1 MAIKDRDPDN
11 NPNTPPPAL
20 ALDEIASEFGDTGS
34 HSLSEFYRGGDNVPD
49 TTTTVGTGTF
59 SDEIINIPGSANSD
73 PNVNFSCQ
81 NCLVNGFVVQ
91 AVTPYMLMKWGS
103 DSFVWTNYALGG
115 EIDRPDGFTYAIG
128 SERTV
133 VFLMQYVVDG
143 SYVVSEDEY
152 SIQAYSIKRKP
163 TATSTETAVNTG
175 IPKNGPISF
184 SDMYSSANGG
194 VTYTTIID
202 EDGNPVLVPITEP
215 PPSLGQR
222 APNEPTGLAIT
233 ASETSLSVAFVAPSD
248 VGSATGL
255 SGYQYSVNNG
265 TTYTAITQLVSPI
278 VIPGL
283 TAGTAYTVRLR
294 ATNVYVEENITY
306 YGIGTA
312 SNAISVSTTAQA
324 SDPPTPPPA
333 VTLYAPG
340 APTNLVVTAGD
351 GKASISFTPPTSGT
365 ATIPAITNYQYFW
378 AYNET
383 NIVGGEGGSWVGP
396 AGATFLIPA
405 SQSVLLE
412 SGWITLNPTDAVS
425 PINIPNTVGDS
436 PLVNGSLYEFR
447 IRAVNSVGAGASS
460 VKAGGTPKP
469 GGTVVSVISR
479 KVTIDRV
486 DQIGGLGEPI
496 SSNFNG
502 LPDTIFQTHPQDYQ
516 QGGALTWA
524 PSSAARHPSV
534 SSNAARI
541 PHPNLV
547 RRSYAPRA
555 LFDVPFTNNWITIP
569 SVTIKIRGF
578 DGNQEQLPGLA
589 VGYLPDIKCTVD
601 NPGINIY
608 YPDGS
613 HAISTQTT
621 TQYNASPNY
630 LSVTLPSVT
639 LNTTVKGI
647 YTATFSLSM
656 SGEIFSEFDDT
667 VSNGQFMEY
676 ILLNYR
682 RNNWQSPAFDIVVQN
697 TDPS

>member
-133 VFLMQYVVDG
+133 VFLMQYVEDG

-163 TATSTETAVNTG
+163 TSTSTSTAVNTG
-175 IPKNGPISF
+175 IPKSGPISF

-202 EDGNPVLVPITEP
+202 EDGNPILVPITEP

-248 VGSATGL
+248 VGSALGL

-383 NIVGGEGGSWVGP
+383 VIVGGEGGGGS
-396 AGATFLIPA
+396 PA
-405 SQSVLLE
+405 SQSVILE
-412 SGWITLNPTDAVS
+412 SGWVTLNPTDAVS
-425 PINIPNTVGDS
+425 PVNIPNTVGDS

-460 VKAGGTPKP
+460 AKAGGTPKP
-469 GGTVVSVISR
+469 GGAVVSVISR
-479 KVTIDRV
+479 KVTIEAV
-486 DQIGGLGEPI
+486 NQGGGFGEPI

-524 PSSAARHPSV
+524 LSG
-534 SSNAARI
+534 SNAARI
-541 PHPNLV
+541 PHPVVV
-547 RRSYAPRA
+547 RRNYAPRA

-569 SVTIKIRGF
+569 SVTVYIRGF
-578 DGNQEQLPGLA
+578 DANREDLPGMNWR
-589 VGYLPDIKCTVD
+589 PDIKCTVD

-621 TQYNASPNY
+621 TQFNASPNF

-647 YTATFSLSM
+647 YTVMFSLSM
-656 SGEIFSEFDDT
+656 TGDVFSEAEDIAERGMW
-667 VSNGQFMEY
+667 VQYG
-676 ILLNYR
+676 LPNYR
-682 RNNWQSPAFDIVVQN
+682 RNNWQSPAFDIVVRN

>member
-1 MAIKDRDPDN
+1 M
-11 NPNTPPPAL
+11 
-20 ALDEIASEFGDTGS
+20 
-34 HSLSEFYRGGDNVPD
+34 
-49 TTTTVGTGTF
+49 
-59 SDEIINIPGSANSD
+59 
-73 PNVNFSCQ
+73 
-81 NCLVNGFVVQ
+81 
-91 AVTPYMLMKWGS
+91 
-103 DSFVWTNYALGG
+103 
-115 EIDRPDGFTYAIG
+115 
-128 SERTV
+128 
-133 VFLMQYVVDG
+133 
-143 SYVVSEDEY
+143 
-152 SIQAYSIKRKP
+152 
-163 TATSTETAVNTG
+163 
-175 IPKNGPISF
+175 
-184 SDMYSSANGG
+184 
-194 VTYTTIID
+194 
-202 EDGNPVLVPITEP
+202 
-215 PPSLGQR
+215 
-222 APNEPTGLAIT
+222 
-233 ASETSLSVAFVAPSD
+233 
-248 VGSATGL
+248 
-255 SGYQYSVNNG
+255 
-265 TTYTAITQLVSPI
+265 
-278 VIPGL
+278 
-283 TAGTAYTVRLR
+283 
-294 ATNVYVEENITY
+294 
-306 YGIGTA
+306 
-312 SNAISVSTTAQA
+312 
-324 SDPPTPPPA
+324 
-333 VTLYAPG
+333 
-340 APTNLVVTAGD
+340 
-351 GKASISFTPPTSGT
+351 
-365 ATIPAITNYQYFW
+365 
-378 AYNET
+378 
-383 NIVGGEGGSWVGP
+383 GGEGGSWVGP

-524 PSSAARHPSV
+524 PSSDARHPAV

-541 PHPNLV
+541 PHPILQ
-547 RRSYAPRA
+547 RRNYAPRA

-569 SVTIKIRGF
+569 SVTVYIRGF
-578 DGNQEQLPGLA
+578 DANLEDLPGMNWR
-589 VGYLPDIKCTVD
+589 PDIKCTVD

-621 TQYNASPNY
+621 TQFNASPNF

-647 YTATFSLSM
+647 YTVMFSLSM
-656 SGEIFSEFDDT
+656 AGDVFSEAEDIAERGMW
-667 VSNGQFMEY
+667 VQYG
-676 ILLNYR
+676 LPNYR

>member
-1 MAIKDRDPDN
+1 
-11 NPNTPPPAL
+11 
-20 ALDEIASEFGDTGS
+20 
-34 HSLSEFYRGGDNVPD
+34 
-49 TTTTVGTGTF
+49 
-59 SDEIINIPGSANSD
+59 
-73 PNVNFSCQ
+73 
-81 NCLVNGFVVQ
+81 
-91 AVTPYMLMKWGS
+91 
-103 DSFVWTNYALGG
+103 
-115 EIDRPDGFTYAIG
+115 
-128 SERTV
+128 
-133 VFLMQYVVDG
+133 MQYVVDG

-324 SDPPTPPPA
+324 SDPPTPPPT
-333 VTLYAPG
+333 VTLFAPG

-396 AGATFLIPA
+396 AWCYV
-405 SQSVLLE
+405 SYSCQSNSSIRVWLDNIE
-412 SGWITLNPTDAVS
+412 SN
-425 PINIPNTVGDS
+425 
-436 PLVNGSLYEFR
+436 
-447 IRAVNSVGAGASS
+447 
-460 VKAGGTPKP
+460 
-469 GGTVVSVISR
+469 
-479 KVTIDRV
+479 
-486 DQIGGLGEPI
+486 
-496 SSNFNG
+496 
-502 LPDTIFQTHPQDYQ
+502 
-516 QGGALTWA
+516 
-524 PSSAARHPSV
+524 
-534 SSNAARI
+534 
-541 PHPNLV
+541 
-547 RRSYAPRA
+547 
-555 LFDVPFTNNWITIP
+555 
-569 SVTIKIRGF
+569 
-578 DGNQEQLPGLA
+578 
-589 VGYLPDIKCTVD
+589 
-601 NPGINIY
+601 
-608 YPDGS
+608 
-613 HAISTQTT
+613 
-621 TQYNASPNY
+621 
-630 LSVTLPSVT
+630 
-639 LNTTVKGI
+639 
-647 YTATFSLSM
+647 
-656 SGEIFSEFDDT
+656 
-667 VSNGQFMEY
+667 
-676 ILLNYR
+676 
-682 RNNWQSPAFDIVVQN
+682 
-697 TDPS
+697 

>member
-34 HSLSEFYRGGDNVPD
+34 HSLSEFYRGGNNVPD

-133 VFLMQYVVDG
+133 VFLMQYVEDG

-163 TATSTETAVNTG
+163 TSTSTSTAVNTG
-175 IPKNGPISF
+175 IPKSGPISF

-202 EDGNPVLVPITEP
+202 EDGNPILVPITEP

-248 VGSATGL
+248 VGSALGL

-383 NIVGGEGGSWVGP
+383 VIVGGEGGSGS
-396 AGATFLIPA
+396 PA
-405 SQSVLLE
+405 SQSVILE
-412 SGWITLNPTDAVS
+412 SGWVTLNPTDAVS
-425 PINIPNTVGDS
+425 PVNIPSTAAGDS

-460 VKAGGTPKP
+460 AKVGGTPKP

-479 KVTIDRV
+479 KVTIDAV
-486 DQIGGLGEPI
+486 DQSGGLGEPI
-496 SSNFNG
+496 SDNFNG

-524 PSSAARHPSV
+524 LSG
-534 SSNAARI
+534 SNAARI
-541 PHPNLV
+541 PHPIVV
-547 RRSYAPRA
+547 RRNYAPRA

-578 DGNQEQLPGLA
+578 DANQEQLPGISW
-589 VGYLPDIKCTVD
+589 YPDLKCTVD

-621 TQYNASPNY
+621 TKFNASSNY

-647 YTATFSLSM
+647 YTVKFSLSM
-656 SGEIFSEFDDT
+656 TGEILSTYDDT
-667 VSNGQFMEY
+667 YSNGQLVDY

>member
-34 HSLSEFYRGGDNVPD
+34 HSLSEFYRGGNNVPD

-133 VFLMQYVVDG
+133 VFLMQYVEDG

-163 TATSTETAVNTG
+163 TSTSTSTAVNTG
-175 IPKNGPISF
+175 IPKSGPISF

-202 EDGNPVLVPITEP
+202 EDGNPILVPITEP

-248 VGSATGL
+248 VGSALGL

-383 NIVGGEGGSWVGP
+383 VIVGGEGGSGS
-396 AGATFLIPA
+396 PA
-405 SQSVLLE
+405 SQSVILE
-412 SGWITLNPTDAVS
+412 SGWVTLNPTDAVS
-425 PINIPNTVGDS
+425 PVNIPSTAAGDS

-460 VKAGGTPKP
+460 AKVGGTPKP

-479 KVTIDRV
+479 KVTIDAV
-486 DQIGGLGEPI
+486 NQGGGFGEPI

-524 PSSAARHPSV
+524 PSSDARHPAV

-541 PHPNLV
+541 PHPIVV
-547 RRSYAPRA
+547 RRNYAPRA

-578 DGNQEQLPGLA
+578 DANQEQLPGISW
-589 VGYLPDIKCTVD
+589 YPDLKCTVD

-621 TQYNASPNY
+621 TKFNASSNY

-647 YTATFSLSM
+647 YTVMFSLSM
-656 SGEIFSEFDDT
+656 TGDVFSEAEDIAERGMW
-667 VSNGQFMEY
+667 VQYG
-676 ILLNYR
+676 LPNYR

>member
-49 TTTTVGTGTF
+49 STTTVGTGTF
-59 SDEIINIPGSANSD
+59 TAEVINIPGSLDSD
-73 PNVNFSCQ
+73 PNQRFACQ
-81 NCLVNGFVVQ
+81 YCNAQGLISLN
-91 AVTPYMLMKWGS
+91 VTSYMLMQWGS
-103 DSFVWTNYALGG
+103 GSFIWTNFALGG
-115 EIDRPDGFTYAIG
+115 EIKHSDGYTYAIG

-133 VFLMQYVVDG
+133 VFLEQSVNQYVLG
-143 SYVVSEDEY
+143 ITEY
-152 SIQAYSIKRKP
+152 EIQAYAIKRKP
-163 TATSTETAVNTG
+163 TATSTETSVNTG

-324 SDPPTPPPA
+324 SDPPTPPPT
-333 VTLYAPG
+333 VTLFAPG

-351 GKASISFTPPTSGT
+351 GKASIAFTPPTSGT

-383 NIVGGEGGSWVGP
+383 NIVGGEGGSWIGP
-396 AGATFLIPA
+396 NGATYRIPG
-405 SQSVLLE
+405 SQTVLLE
-412 SGWITLNPTDAVS
+412 SGWVTLNPTDAVS

-469 GGTVVSVISR
+469 GGAVVSVISR

-524 PSSAARHPSV
+524 LSG
-534 SSNAARI
+534 SNAQRI
-541 PHPNLV
+541 PHPVIV
-547 RRSYAPRA
+547 RRNYAPRA
-555 LFDVPFTNNWITIP
+555 LFDVPFTSNWITIP

-578 DGNQEQLPGLA
+578 DANQEDLPGL
-589 VGYLPDIKCTVD
+589 YWRPDIKCTVD
-601 NPGINIY
+601 NPRISIY

-613 HAISTQTT
+613 HAISTGTT
-621 TQYNASPNY
+621 TQFNASPNF
-630 LSVTLPSVT
+630 LSVTLPAVT

-647 YTATFSLSM
+647 YTVKFSLSM
-656 SGEIFSEFDDT
+656 AGEVFSEQEDIAERGMW
-667 VSNGQFMEY
+667 VQYG
-676 ILLNYR
+676 LPNYR

>member
-133 VFLMQYVVDG
+133 VFLMQYVEDG

-163 TATSTETAVNTG
+163 TSTSTSTAVNTG
-175 IPKNGPISF
+175 IPKSGPISF

-202 EDGNPVLVPITEP
+202 EDGNPILVPITEP

-248 VGSATGL
+248 VGSALGL

-383 NIVGGEGGSWVGP
+383 VIVGGEGGSGS
-396 AGATFLIPA
+396 PA
-405 SQSVLLE
+405 SQSVILE
-412 SGWITLNPTDAVS
+412 SGWVTLNPTDAVS
-425 PINIPNTVGDS
+425 PVNIPSTAAGDS

-460 VKAGGTPKP
+460 AKVGGTPKP

-479 KVTIDRV
+479 KVTIDAV
-486 DQIGGLGEPI
+486 DQSGGLGEPI
-496 SSNFNG
+496 SDNFNG

-524 PSSAARHPSV
+524 PSSDARHPAV

-541 PHPNLV
+541 PHPNKV
-547 RRSYAPRA
+547 RRNYAPRA

-578 DGNQEQLPGLA
+578 DANQEQLPGISW
-589 VGYLPDIKCTVD
+589 YPDLKCTVD

-621 TQYNASPNY
+621 TKFNASSNY

-647 YTATFSLSM
+647 YTVKFSLSM
-656 SGEIFSEFDDT
+656 TGEILSTYDDT
-667 VSNGQFMEY
+667 YSNGQLVDY

>member
-20 ALDEIASEFGDTGS
+20 GLDEIASEFGDTGS
-34 HSLSEFYRGGDNVPD
+34 HSLSEFYRGGNNVPD
-49 TTTTVGTGTF
+49 STTTIGTGTF
-59 SDEIINIPGSANSD
+59 TAEAINIPGSQNSD
-73 PNVNFSCQ
+73 PNQRFACQ
-81 NCLVNGFVVQ
+81 YCNAQGIVSLN
-91 AVTPYMLMKWGS
+91 VTSYMLMQWGS
-103 DSFVWTNYALGG
+103 DSFIWTNFALGG
-115 EIDRPDGFTYAIG
+115 EIKHSDGYTYAIG

-133 VFLMQYVVDG
+133 VFLIYSVSQYAPINA
-143 SYVVSEDEY
+143 EFE
-152 SIQAYSIKRKP
+152 IQAYAIKRKP

-324 SDPPTPPPA
+324 SDPPTPPPTP
-333 VTLYAPG
+333 TLFAPG

-383 NIVGGEGGSWVGP
+383 NIVGGEGGSFVGP
-396 AGATFLIPA
+396 NGATYLIPA
-405 SQSVLLE
+405 SQSVILE

-469 GGTVVSVISR
+469 GGAVVSVISR

-502 LPDTIFQTHPQDYQ
+502 LPDTIFQTHPRDYQ

-524 PSSAARHPSV
+524 LSG
-534 SSNAARI
+534 SNAQRI
-541 PHPNLV
+541 PHPVIV
-547 RRSYAPRA
+547 RRNYAPRA
-555 LFDVPFTNNWITIP
+555 LFDVPFTSNWITIP

-578 DGNQEQLPGLA
+578 DANQEDLPGLNWR
-589 VGYLPDIKCTVD
+589 PDIKCTVD
-601 NPGINIY
+601 NPRISIY

-613 HAISTQTT
+613 HAISTGTT
-621 TQYNASPNY
+621 TQFNASPNF
-630 LSVTLPSVT
+630 LSVTLPAVT

-647 YTATFSLSM
+647 YTVKFSLSM
-656 SGEIFSEFDDT
+656 AGEVFSEQEDIAERGMW
-667 VSNGQFMEY
+667 VQYG
-676 ILLNYR
+676 LPNYR

>member
-34 HSLSEFYRGGDNVPD
+34 HSLSEFYRGGNNVPD
-49 TTTTVGTGTF
+49 STTTVGTGTF
-59 SDEIINIPGSANSD
+59 TAEVINIPGSLDSD
-73 PNVNFSCQ
+73 PNQRFACQ
-81 NCLVNGFVVQ
+81 YCNAQGIVSQN
-91 AVTPYMLMKWGS
+91 VTSYMLMQWGS
-103 DSFVWTNYALGG
+103 DSFIWTNFALGG
-115 EIDRPDGFTYAIG
+115 EIKHSDGYTYAIG

-133 VFLMQYVVDG
+133 VFLEQSVNQYILGVT
-143 SYVVSEDEY
+143 EY
-152 SIQAYSIKRKP
+152 EIQAYAIKRKP
-163 TATSTETAVNTG
+163 TSTSTSTAVNTG
-175 IPKNGPISF
+175 IPKSGPISF

-202 EDGNPVLVPITEP
+202 ENGNPVLVPVTEDP
-215 PPSLGQR
+215 PGLGQR

-248 VGSATGL
+248 VGSALGL

-265 TTYTAITQLVSPI
+265 ADYTAITQLVSPI

-294 ATNVYVEENITY
+294 ATNVYVEEDITY
-306 YGIGTA
+306 YGIGTE

-396 AGATFLIPA
+396 NGATYLIPA
-405 SQSVLLE
+405 SQSVILE
-412 SGWITLNPTDAVS
+412 SGWVTLNPTDAVS
-425 PINIPNTVGDS
+425 PVNIPNTVGDS

-460 VKAGGTPKP
+460 ARAGGTPKP
-469 GGTVVSVISR
+469 GGAVVSVISR
-479 KVTIDRV
+479 KVTIEAV
-486 DQIGGLGEPI
+486 DQSGGLGEPI
-496 SSNFNG
+496 SDNFNG
-502 LPDTIFQTHPQDYQ
+502 LPDTIAQTHPQDYQ

-524 PSSAARHPSV
+524 LSG
-534 SSNAARI
+534 SNELRI
-541 PHPNLV
+541 PHPVVV
-547 RRSYAPRA
+547 RRNYAPRA

-578 DGNQEQLPGLA
+578 DGNQEQLPGISW
-589 VGYLPDIKCTVD
+589 YPDLKCTVD

-621 TQYNASPNY
+621 TKFNASSNY

-647 YTATFSLSM
+647 YTVKFSLSM
-656 SGEIFSEFDDT
+656 VGEILNTYDDT
-667 VSNGQFMEY
+667 YSNGQLVEY
-676 ILLNYR
+676 ILLNSR